1 MPLRPLRV
9 PGTFAAAEIPPGRR
23 GRRPAVAPMLP
34 SLLRTVIFLFTLAAP
49 FVAPLL
55 IR

>member
-1 MPLRPLRV
+1 MPN
-9 PGTFAAAEIPPGRR
+9 TFAAAETPLGRHGRR
-23 GRRPAVAPMLP
+23 AAVAPMLP

>member
-9 PGTFAAAEIPPGRR
+9 PGTFAVAEIPR
-23 GRRPAVAPMLP
+23 GRRAAVAPMLP